1 MTHWTEAADLLDER
15 EAARQSVLTR
25 YAPGALAFVL
35 SASLGLYVV
44 YLRPTSRAPAD
55 LAAGTQIQQPA
66 PFGSLAP
73 IVPAPSL
80 SVARKP
86 SANPFGALVVKGFG
100 SGAKFDIAEAMAPLP
115 PTPPA
120 NLRLSDDGAPLPPR
134 RPNELARTA
143 EPSRPAA
150 PRLARLEPRPAAP
163 TTATLAAPAP
173 TPGLL
178 ARLFG
183 GSDSSA
189 SKQPETRLAY
199 AAPPPP
205 ASSGV
210 SAALASRGGLGAPP
224 AGPGGFLRG
233 LTFGSGPSP
242 TSRFGD
248 RVAVYDISARVV
260 YLPDGTRLEAHSGLG
275 ESRDDPN
282 RVSERMRGPT
292 PPATYALTPRESLF
306 HGVEALR
313 LTPTDS
319 SVFGRAGLL
328 AHTYML
334 GAEGDS
340 NGCISFRDYDAFL
353 RAYRSGQINKLVVVT
368 RL

>member
-15 EAARQSVLTR
+15 EVARQSALTR

-35 SASLGLYVV
+35 SASLSVYLV
-44 YLRPTSRAPAD
+44 YLRPMSPASAPSPAD
-55 LAAGTQIQQPA
+55 VATQAPSAKPA
-66 PFGSLAP
+66 PFGGLAP
-73 IVPAPSL
+73 IAPAPSF
-80 SVARKP
+80 SVAT
-86 SANPFGALVVKGFG
+86 NPFGKLVLKGFG
-100 SGAKFDIAEAMAPLP
+100 SSASFDIAEAPLP

-120 NLRLSDDGAPLPPR
+120 DLRLLDQAAPLPPR
-134 RPNELARTA
+134 RPSELSRTT
-143 EPSRPAA
+143 EPPRSA
-150 PRLARLEPRPAAP
+150 PRLARLEPKPV
-163 TTATLAAPAP
+163 APAVAAAA
-173 TPGLL
+173 TPNLF

-183 GSDSSA
+183 GSGASA
-189 SKQPETRLAY
+189 SKEPETRLAY
-199 AAPPPP
+199 AAPP
-205 ASSGV
+205 ATSGV
-210 SAALASRGGLGAPP
+210 SSALAARGGLGAPG
-224 AGPGGFLRG
+224 GPGGPGGVLRG
-233 LTFGSGPSP
+233 LNFGSNP
-242 TSRFGD
+242 TSRYGD

-292 PPATYALTPRESLF
+292 PPATYALTPREAAF

-313 LTPTDS
+313 LTPIDS
-319 SVFGRAGLL
+319 NVFGRAGLL

>member
-15 EAARQSVLTR
+15 EVARQSVLTR

-44 YLRPTSRAPAD
+44 YLRPSAPD
-55 LAAGTQIQQPA
+55 LAAPTQTGQPA
-66 PFGSLAP
+66 PFGGLEP
-73 IVPAPSL
+73 IVPAPSF
-80 SVARKP
+80 SVAIKP
-86 SANPFGALVVKGFG
+86 SANPFGAPVVKGFG

-120 NLRLSDDGAPLPPR
+120 TLRLSDDGAPLPPR

-210 SAALASRGGLGAPP
+210 SAALVSRGGLGAPP
-224 AGPGGFLRG
+224 GGPGGFLRG